1 MYLGVST
8 DASSEPAEGD
18 DLLLGDDVL
27 QVGDGAVQVHLL
39 DGLGCLAGV
48 LQDTREKM
56 IRAGVVGGLRI
67 PFCFWSRMAAF
78 KLQNFYPLLFASL
91 PDSCETRGISNTG
104 ETANVKHLVPVI
116 LTTL

>member
-78 KLQNFYPLLFASL
+78 KLQNFIPFFSLHCRTAAKREGLVTREKQPLL
-91 PDSCETRGISNTG
+91 NT
-104 ETANVKHLVPVI
+104 
-116 LTTL
+116 